1 MQVMTKQTTVYT
13 FDELS
18 ETAKQKAM
26 EDYVSHFDFEMDEE
40 CILEYVVEC
49 NPHIQ
54 DMDISYSGFWSQ
66 GDGASFT
73 GQLESDW
80 VIQFLKE
87 HFNNSQDITLS
98 LIRWISISFER
109 NSSRYSHE
117 NTCSTELSDDVE
129 WATHIEESET
139 LKDSFN
145 ERVSEFVEV
154 IEEYRR
160 DLCTDIYDRLYQAYE
175 HATDEETISE
185 HFAENWTLYHFEEDG
200 SIYR

>member
-1 MQVMTKQTTVYT
+1 MQVMTKQTIVYT

-18 ETAKQKAM
+18 EKAKQKAM
-26 EDYVSHFDFEMDEE
+26 EDYVSYFDFEMDEE
-40 CILEYVVEC
+40 CILEDIVES

-54 DMDISYSGFWSQ
+54 DMNISYSGFYSQ

-73 GQLESDW
+73 GHLESDW

-87 HFNNSQDITLS
+87 HFNNSQDITHTLS

-109 NSSRYSHE
+109 INSRYSHE
-117 NTCSTELSDDVE
+117 NTCTTELSVDAE

-145 ERVSEFVEV
+145 EKVSEFVEV

-160 DLCTDIYDRLYQAYE
+160 DLCHTIYDRLHLAYE
-175 HATDEETISE
+175 HATDEETVSE
-185 HFAENWTLYHFEEDG
+185 YFVENDYDFEEDG

>member
-1 MQVMTKQTTVYT
+1 MQVMTKRTTVYT

-18 ETAKQKAM
+18 DTAKQKAM

-40 CILEYVVEC
+40 CVLEDIVES

-109 NSSRYSHE
+109 NSSHYSHE

-129 WATHIEESET
+129 WATHIEESDT

-145 ERVSEFVEV
+145 DRVSEFVEV

-160 DLCTDIYDRLYQAYE
+160 NLCKDIYHRLYQAYE
-175 HATDEETISE
+175 SSTDEEYVSE
-185 HFAENWTLYHFEEDG
+185 YFTENDYDFEEDG

>member
-18 ETAKQKAM
+18 ETSKQTAI
-26 EDYVSHFDFEMDEE
+26 ENYISDYDFGMDEQWV
-40 CILEYVVEC
+40 LEDIVGE

-80 VIQFLKE
+80 TIQFLKE

-109 NSSRYSHE
+109 ISSNYSHA
-117 NTCSTELSDDVE
+117 NTCNTELSDDVE
-129 WATHIEESET
+129 WATHVEENET

-160 DLCTDIYDRLYQAYE
+160 NLCKDIYHRLYQAHE
-175 HATDEETISE
+175 SATSEEYISE
-185 HFAENWTLYHFEEDG
+185 YFNEMCDYDFEEDG